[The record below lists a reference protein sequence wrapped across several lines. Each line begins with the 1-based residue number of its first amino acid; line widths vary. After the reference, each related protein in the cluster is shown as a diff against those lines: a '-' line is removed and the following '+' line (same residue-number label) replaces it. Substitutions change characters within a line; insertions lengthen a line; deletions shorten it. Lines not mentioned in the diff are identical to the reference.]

1 MARARDPNR
10 DRAFEIYKEHNGDI
24 TNRAIAEMLGVPEKT
39 IGSWKSKSKDN
50 WNEKINGVLQTDER
64 STPIKTVK
72 RERGAPIGNANAIG
86 NRGNKNASAPKQNSN
101 ALTHGFFQK
110 FLPEETLE
118 IMEAMNERSP
128 ADLIW
133 DQIQIQY
140 AAIIRAQRI
149 MHVESKDEMIKEIKK
164 EKYGYSEV
172 ETTDEDGKT
181 SSKYERTLD
190 EVEYNFQFAWER
202 QAQLLTAQSRAIG
215 ELRSSIRQFVEM
227 ADQDDERRLKLE
239 QMQLNINK
247 TKAEVEKLTE
257 PTGDDDTLEIVITHK
272 TERDSDASK

>member
-1 MARARDPNR
+1 MANWD
-10 DRAFEIYKEHNGDI
+10 EIKREYETTKI
-24 TNRAIAEMLGVPEKT
+24 TLAKLAEKHDVPLG
-39 IGSWKSKSKDN
+39 
-50 WNEKINGVLQTDER
+50 
-64 STPIKTVK
+64 TVK
-72 RERGAPIGNANAIG
+72 SQKSRDAKNGNPWTRDAAKKDATKTTKVATKEKQVGAPKGNENAKG
-86 NRGNKNASAPKQNSN
+86 NRGNPNPTPKFAKRNSI
-101 ALTHGFFQK
+101 AEKHGFFSK

-118 IMEAMNERSP
+118 IIEAMNERSP

-149 MHVESKDEMIKEIKK
+149 MHVESKEEMIKEIKK

-227 ADQDDERRLKLE
+227 ADADDERRLKLE
-239 QMQLNINK
+239 QMQLNISK
-247 TKAEVEKLTE
+247 TKAEIEKLDKK
-257 PTGDDDTLEIVITHK
+257 DDGPMEIIIK
-272 TERDSDASK
+272 RKGED

>member
-1 MARARDPNR
+1 MARVRDLNR
-10 DRAFEIYKEHNGDI
+10 DKAFEIYKEHNGDI
-24 TNRAIAEMLGVPEKT
+24 TNRAIAEKLGVPEKT

-50 WNEKINGVLQTDER
+50 WNEKLNGVLQTDER
-64 STPIKTVK
+64 STPKKSVK
-72 RERGAPIGNANAIG
+72 RERGAPIGNANAKG

-149 MHVESKDEMIKEIKK
+149 MHVESKDEIIKELKK
-164 EKYGYSEV
+164 AKYDYYPRSK
-172 ETTDEDGKT
+172 EDGGGVEKAVT
-181 SSKYERTLD
+181 EEEYE
-190 EVEYNFQFAWER
+190 FQFAWER

-272 TERDSDASK
+272 TERDSDASE

>member
-1 MARARDPNR
+1 MANWDEIKLEWETTKITLAKLAEKHDVPLGTIKSQKSRDSKNGNPWTR
-10 DRAFEIYKEHNGDI
+10 DATERDA
-24 TNRAIAEMLGVPEKT
+24 TKT
-39 IGSWKSKSKDN
+39 KKVATISSKDAT
-50 WNEKINGVLQTDER
+50 EKIQ
-64 STPIKTVK
+64 I
-72 RERGAPIGNANAIG
+72 GAPKGNTYAV
-86 NRGNKNASAPKQNSN
+86 GNKGNPNPPNQFTKRNTAAV
-101 ALTHGFFQK
+101 THGFFQK

-149 MHVESKDEMIKEIKK
+149 MHVESKDEMIKELKK
-164 EKYGYSEV
+164 AKYEYYPRSK
-172 ETTDEDGKT
+172 EDGGGVEKAVT
-181 SSKYERTLD
+181 EEEYE
-190 EVEYNFQFAWER
+190 FQFAWER

-239 QMQLNINK
+239 QMQLNIDK
-247 TKAEVEKLTE
+247 TKAEIEKLDKK
-257 PTGDDDTLEIVITHK
+257 DDGPIEIVIK
-272 TERDSDASK
+272 RKGED

>member
-1 MARARDPNR
+1 MARPRNPKRDE
-10 DRAFEIYKEHNGDI
+10 AFQMWLDSKGQMLLKD
-24 TNRAIAEMLGVPEKT
+24 IAEQLELSDSQIRK
-39 IGSWKSKSKDN
+39 WKNQDEWDVHLKGNVTKC
-50 WNEKINGVLQTDER
+50 NGNVT
-64 STPIKTVK
+64 K
-72 RERGAPIGNANAIG
+72 RNRGAPIGNNNAKG
-86 NRGNKNASAPKQNSN
+86 HGAPKQNQN
-101 ALTHGFFQK
+101 ATTHGFFSK

-149 MHVESKDEMIKEIKK
+149 MHVESKDEIIKELKK
-164 EKYGYSEV
+164 AKYEYYPRAK
-172 ETTDEDGKT
+172 EDGGGVEKAVT
-181 SSKYERTLD
+181 EEEYE
-190 EVEYNFQFAWER
+190 FQFAWER

-239 QMQLNINK
+239 QMQLNIDK
-247 TKAEVEKLTE
+247 TKAEIEKLDE
-257 PTGDDDTLEIVITHK
+257 KVDGPIEIVIK
-272 TERDSDASK
+272 RKGEG

>member
-1 MARARDPNR
+1 MA
-10 DRAFEIYKEHNGDI
+10 
-24 TNRAIAEMLGVPEKT
+24 
-39 IGSWKSKSKDN
+39 N
-50 WNEKINGVLQTDER
+50 WNEIKLEWETTKVTLAKLAEKYDVPLGTIKSQKSRDSKNGHPWTRDAIEKDA
-64 STPIKTVK
+64 TKTKKVATK
-72 RERGAPIGNANAIG
+72 EKKVGAPKGNDNAKG
-86 NRGNKNASAPKQNSN
+86 NRGNPNPTPKFPKRNSI
-101 ALTHGFFQK
+101 AEKHGFFSK

-149 MHVESKDEMIKEIKK
+149 MHVESKDEIIKELKK
-164 EKYGYSEV
+164 AKYEYYPRSK
-172 ETTDEDGKT
+172 EDGGGVEKAVT
-181 SSKYERTLD
+181 EEEYE
-190 EVEYNFQFAWER
+190 FQFAWER

-239 QMQLNINK
+239 QMQLNIDK
-247 TKAEVEKLTE
+247 TKAEIEKLDNK
-257 PTGDDDTLEIVITHK
+257 DDGPIEIVIK
-272 TERDSDASK
+272 RKGED

>member
-1 MARARDPNR
+1 MARPRNPKRDEALQMWIESKGQMLLK
-10 DRAFEIYKEHNGDI
+10 D
-24 TNRAIAEMLGVPEKT
+24 IAEQLDLSDSQIRK
-39 IGSWKSKSKDN
+39 WKNQDGWDDLLNGNVTKS
-50 WNEKINGVLQTDER
+50 NGNVT
-64 STPIKTVK
+64 K
-72 RERGAPIGNANAIG
+72 RTRGAPTGNNNAKG
-86 NRGNKNASAPKQNSN
+86 HGAPKQNQN
-101 ALTHGFFQK
+101 ATTHGFFAK

-149 MHVESKDEMIKEIKK
+149 MHVETKDEMIKEIKK

-172 ETTDEDGKT
+172 ETTNADGDVE
-181 SSKYERTLD
+181 SKYERTLD
-190 EVEYNFQFAWER
+190 EVEYNFQFSWER

-227 ADQDDERRLKLE
+227 ADQTDERRLKLK
-239 QMQLNINK
+239 QMQLNIDK
-247 TKAEVEKLTE
+247 TKAEFDSLNDPEKNKKV
-257 PTGDDDTLEIVITHK
+257 EIVIRRK
-272 TERDSDASK
+272 EEREG

>member
-1 MARARDPNR
+1 MARQRDPNR
-10 DRAFEIYKEHNGDI
+10 DKAFEIYKEHNGDI
-24 TNRAIAEMLGVPEKT
+24 PLKNIAAQLGKGEGTVR
-39 IGSWKSKSKDN
+39 GWKNKDN
-50 WNEKINGVLQTDER
+50 WDEILNGKNGTLQSNERNVPNKV
-64 STPIKTVK
+64 
-72 RERGAPIGNANAIG
+72 GAPKGNVNAKG
-86 NRGNKNASAPKQNSN
+86 NRGNPNPTPTFPKRNSI
-101 ALTHGFFQK
+101 AEKHGFFSK
-110 FLPEETLE
+110 FLPEETLK

-227 ADQDDERRLKLE
+227 ADQDDECRLKLE
-239 QMQLNINK
+239 QMQLNIDK
-247 TKAEVEKLTE
+247 TKAEIEKLDE
-257 PTGDDDTLEIVITHK
+257 KVDGPMEIVIK
-272 TERDSDASK
+272 RKGEG

>member
-1 MARARDPNR
+1 MARQRDPRR
-10 DRAFEIYKEHNGDI
+10 DEALKIFKEHNGDI
-24 TNRAIAEMLGVPEKT
+24 TNRAIAEQLNVPEKT
-39 IGSWKSKSKDN
+39 ISAWKSRDK
-50 WNEKINGVLQTDER
+50 WNAVLQTNEC
-64 STPIKTVK
+64 STTIKNVQ
-72 RERGAPIGNANAIG
+72 RERGAPIGNANAKG

-149 MHVESKDEMIKEIKK
+149 MHVESKDEMIKELKK
-164 EKYGYSEV
+164 HKDTEWGE
-172 ETTDEDGKT
+172 
-181 SSKYERTLD
+181 
-190 EVEYNFQFAWER
+190 EVEYEFQFAWER

-227 ADQDDERRLKLE
+227 ADADDERRLKLE
-239 QMQLNINK
+239 QMQLNIDK
-247 TKAEVEKLTE
+247 TKAEIEKLDKK
-257 PTGDDDTLEIVITHK
+257 DDGPMEIIIK
-272 TERDSDASK
+272 RKGED

>member
-1 MARARDPNR
+1 MANWDEIKQEWETTKITLADLAEKHDIKLGTLKSRKSREKWSRDATEKDATKTAKVATISSEDATDN
-10 DRAFEIYKEHNGDI
+10 EIDTESRN
-24 TNRAIAEMLGVPEKT
+24 
-39 IGSWKSKSKDN
+39 
-50 WNEKINGVLQTDER
+50 
-64 STPIKTVK
+64 
-72 RERGAPIGNANAIG
+72 RGAPIGNNNAKGNKGNANA
-86 NRGNKNASAPKQNSN
+86 SPPKRNTN
-101 ALTHGFFQK
+101 ALKHGFFQK

-149 MHVESKDEMIKEIKK
+149 MHVKSKDEIIKELKR
-164 EKYGYSEV
+164 EKVQGGKNPYH
-172 ETTDEDGKT
+172 ET
-181 SSKYERTLD
+181 
-190 EVEYNFQFAWER
+190 EYNFQFAWER

-239 QMQLNINK
+239 QMQLNMERTK
-247 TKAEVEKLTE
+247 TSIELSKIAIQKENVENEELE
-257 PTGDDDTLEIVITHK
+257 DDGFMEALGETAIKVWSGE
-272 TERDSDASK
+272 DA